1 MIIQNIMKT
10 FHRAM
15 KIRKYLRLSKNSRM
29 LSPGKSESVF
39 VNTTNI
45 SAFTPAGTSVV
56 SAHPYPHSSGSSF
69 SSGSPLLPYPHSTQ
83 TVAGTDQ
90 SWQSTKPPASD
101 WLRERNMIQVCPV
114 RVSPRTCAT
123 TTVFCQDGL
132 AGLGR
137 CKKSSFN
144 KAGVGKL

>member
-29 LSPGKSESVF
+29 LSPGKSESMF

-45 SAFTPAGTSVV
+45 SAFTPAGASVV
-56 SAHPYPHSSGSSF
+56 SAHIPVAAVFPLDLLC
-69 SSGSPLLPYPHSTQ
+69 SPTLSTQ